1 LISREI
7 RVLVVDD
14 SVLAREIITRILES
28 DPQIKV
34 AGVAVNGKDAVE
46 LASKLKPDLITM
58 DIKMPVMDG
67 LEAIKKIMALNHT
80 PIIVITGIDLKG
92 GTKIVFEAVSAGAL
106 DVMQKPSAKTWLETP
121 ETGKVFIDKVKILS
135 EVKTITH
142 LAGRSYAEKEL
153 ARVFVPVTEKIQRPV
168 FSLIAI
174 AASTGGPNAVLHVL
188 KEFPPDLP
196 AGIIVVQHI
205 ADGFVPGFVDWLNS
219 NCAIAVREAKEGDE
233 LTSGL
238 ALVAPVCSNIKI
250 TKDFRVTLDSSKGVS
265 AIMPSA
271 DILFSSVA
279 EIFKSNAIGIVLT
292 GMGSDG
298 STGMKLIKHFGGKTI
313 AQDEESCVVFGM
325 PKEAIKN
332 GSVDKVL
339 SLDKIAFEAIKLLR
353 KTVLV

>member
-1 LISREI
+1 MIKKEI

-14 SVLAREIITRILES
+14 SVLAREVIVRILES

-34 AGVAVNGKDAVE
+34 AGIAVNGKDAVK
-46 LASKLKPDLITM
+46 LTSKLKPDLITM

-67 LEAIKKIMALNHT
+67 LEAIKRIMALDPT

-106 DVMQKPSAKTWLETP
+106 DVMQKPSAKMWLEFP
-121 ETGKVFIDKVKILS
+121 EAGKVFIDKVKILS
-135 EVKTITH
+135 EIKTITH
-142 LAGRSYAEKEL
+142 LAGKTYVKKEAEQ
-153 ARVFVPVTEKIQRPV
+153 VFVPINEKTN

-174 AASTGGPNAVLHVL
+174 AASTGGPSAVLRVL

-205 ADGFVPGFVDWLNS
+205 ADGFVPGFVDWLNG
-219 NCAIAVREAKEGDE
+219 NCAIAVREAREGDE
-233 LTSGL
+233 LAAGV
-238 ALVAPVCSNIKI
+238 ALVAPACFNIKV
-250 TKDFRVTLDSSKGVS
+250 TKNFRVTLDSSQSVS

-279 EIFKSNAIGIVLT
+279 ETFKSNAIGIILT

-313 AQDEESCVVFGM
+313 AQDEESCIVFGM

-339 SLDKIAFEAIKLLR
+339 SLDKIALETIKLLR
-353 KTVLV
+353 KTVMV